1 MGKLCKQEECTGCLS
16 CYNSCNINAIDIYT
30 NEQGFK
36 YPRINITKC
45 IDCGK
50 CTKSC
55 PIINTPRQKETKLKT
70 FGAWNKDYT
79 IRKDSSSGGIFTI
92 IATKILQDN
101 GYVVGAAFDSNFY
114 VHHIIID
121 NINSLYRLRGS
132 KYLQSNIGTTYKQIF
147 KLLKSNK
154 KILFT
159 GTPCQIAGLK
169 SYLRNKE
176 YPNLYTI
183 DLVCHGTPSPLIFQD
198 YKRWLEK
205 KYNSTIKDFQFRDKK
220 WSWIR
225 YNTKATFT
233 NNTTYWGTWE
243 EDIFMRGFLRDL
255 YLRES
260 CYNCHYTNLQR
271 QGDIT
276 IADFWGY
283 VPAKSEI
290 DNKDSGISLV
300 IVNSEKGNELF
311 TACNKNMIWYNKD
324 PQIAIRGNRA
334 LTQRVAIPTQRDM
347 FWQTYFNKGFTATIS
362 TFLYPD
368 SINLYNKTLY
378 KYGKY
383 SYRLKLISAFIATR
397 SLLRRIKKHFFNG
410 NKH

>member
-1 MGKLCKQEECTGCLS
+1 MDRLCKKEECTGCLS

-30 NEQGFK
+30 NEQGFN

-45 IDCGK
+45 IECGK
-50 CTKSC
+50 CTKAC
-55 PIINTPRQKETKLKT
+55 PIINPPKQKESSLKT
-70 FGAWNKDYT
+70 YATWNKDYT
-79 IRKDSSSGGIFTI
+79 IRKTSSSGGFFTI
-92 IATKILQDN
+92 IATKILQEN
-101 GYVVGAAFDSNFY
+101 GYVVGASFDKDFN
-114 VHHIIID
+114 VNHIIVD
-121 NINSLYRLRGS
+121 NINSLHKLRGS
-132 KYLQSNIGTTYKQIF
+132 KYIQSNIGTTYKEIT
-147 KLLKSNK
+147 KLLKSGK

-159 GTPCQIAGLK
+159 GTPCQITGLK
-169 SYLRNKE
+169 SYLHNKE

-198 YKRWLEK
+198 YKKWLEK
-205 KYNSTIKDFQFRDKK
+205 KYNSSIKDYQFRDKK

-225 YNTKATFT
+225 FNTKATFA

-283 VPAKSEI
+283 IPTQSEA
-290 DNKDSGISLV
+290 DNKDTGISLV
-300 IVNSEKGNELF
+300 IINSDKGNELF
-311 TACNKNMIWYNKD
+311 ETCKKHMVWYKKD
-324 PQIAIRGNRA
+324 LEIAIKGNKA
-334 LTQRVAIPTQRDM
+334 LTQRVTIPNQRNS
-347 FWQTYFNKGFTATIS
+347 FWQTYFSKGFTATIP

-368 SINLYNKTLY
+368 PINLYNRTLY

-383 SYRLKLISAFIATR
+383 SFRLKLVSVYIKIKSQ
-397 SLLRRIKKHFFNG
+397 LRRIKKQIF
-410 NKH
+410 K